1 MGELNKE
8 TTRKYYGFFAFFLVV
23 ILGFSFFRNLTKSFQ
38 AQRKIQEEE
47 RRVEALKRENERLK
61 RESEKVMSG
70 VYIEKQLRDR
80 LGLAKEGEYVVVL
93 PDEETL
99 KRLAPKIEEEE
110 EILPEP
116 NWKKWYKLF
125 FY

>member
-1 MGELNKE
+1 MGGLNKE
-8 TTRKYYGFFAFFLVV
+8 ITRKYYGFVAFFLVV

-38 AQRKIQEEE
+38 VQRKIQEEE
-47 RRVEALKRENERLK
+47 RKVETLKRENERLK

-80 LGLAKEGEYVVVL
+80 LGLAKEGEYIVVL

>member
-8 TTRKYYGFFAFFLVV
+8 ITRKYYSFIAFFLVV

-38 AQRKIQEEE
+38 VQRKIQEEE
-47 RRVEALKRENERLK
+47 RKVEALKSENERLK